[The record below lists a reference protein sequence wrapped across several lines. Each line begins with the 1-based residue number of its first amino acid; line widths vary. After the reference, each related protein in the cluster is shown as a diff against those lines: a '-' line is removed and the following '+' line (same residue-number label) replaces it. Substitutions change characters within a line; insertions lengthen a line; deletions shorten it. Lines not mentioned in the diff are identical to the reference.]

1 MPDFAVVLIA
11 ADVLLGLVLLG
22 YLYVTRPRRRR

>member
-11 ADVLLGLVLLG
+11 ADVLFGVVLLV